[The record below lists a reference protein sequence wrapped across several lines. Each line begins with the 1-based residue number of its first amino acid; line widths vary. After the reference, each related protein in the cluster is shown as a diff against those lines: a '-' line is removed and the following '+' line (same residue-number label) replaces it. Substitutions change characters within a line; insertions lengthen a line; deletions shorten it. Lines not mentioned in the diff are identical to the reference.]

1 MSNAYNLSALGAA
14 LENSEKKNTNTNTNK
29 NTRKNIRKNA
39 FANVSAMMNALETI
53 EQKTKKNANIAAHL
67 ERTAKAISR
76 KQMLDSKATLKMLRN
91 TRRALNHAA
100 RIEKL
105 RKTQRDA

>member
-1 MSNAYNLSALGAA
+1 MSNVYNLSALGAA
-14 LENSEKKNTNTNTNK
+14 LNNSKEKKNTHTNTKK
-29 NTRKNIRKNA
+29 NTRKNA

-53 EQKTKKNANIAAHL
+53 EKKTQKNANVAARL

-105 RKTQRDA
+105 RKTQLDA